1 MINYIVFGESHG
13 PCVGIVVEGLPAGLP
28 ADAETLRR
36 ELLRRAGGHALTTA
50 RRERD
55 KVRFISGVYNGKT
68 TGMPICAVIENTD
81 AHSADYDALKNLP
94 RPGHA
99 DYTAWVQSG
108 GKNDPRG
115 GGRFSGRLTAPLVAA
130 GALAKQAL
138 AERGIEISARLTH
151 IGGEKLEAPAASPQ
165 ELDAQAQGIIE
176 KARAQGDSVGGVIRC
191 TVEGIAAGFGGPEH
205 TRSVEGI
212 IARHI
217 FGIGGVKAIG
227 FGVGEA
233 FADMRG
239 SEANDAFYMEDG
251 AVKTRTNHNGGVNGG
266 ITNGMP
272 VVFDVTVKPTPSI
285 AREQETVDL
294 STMQDAKVAVTGR
307 HDPCIA
313 ARAVVA
319 IEAAAALA
327 VCELLEI

>member
-1 MINYIVFGESHG
+1 MIRYIIFGESHG
-13 PCVGIVVEGLPAGLP
+13 PCVGIVIEGLPAGLP

-36 ELLRRAGGHALTTA
+36 ELSRRAGGHKLTTA

-55 KVRFISGVYNGKT
+55 EVRFLSGVYNGKT
-68 TGMPICAVIENTD
+68 TGMPVCAVIENTD
-81 AHSADYDALKNLP
+81 VKSADYDALKNLP

-99 DYTAWVQSG
+99 DYTAFIQSG
-108 GKNDPRG
+108 GNNDPRG

-130 GALAKQAL
+130 GALAKEVL
-138 AERGIEISARLTH
+138 AARGITVTARLTH
-151 IGGEKLEAPAASPQ
+151 IGGEKLETPAASPQ
-165 ELDAQAQGIIE
+165 ELDAQAQRIIE
-176 KARAQGDSVGGVIRC
+176 SARAQGDSVGGVIRC

-212 IARHI
+212 IAQHI

-227 FGVGEA
+227 FGAGAA
-233 FADMRG
+233 FADMHG
-239 SEANDAFYMEDG
+239 STANDAFYMDSG

-294 STMQDAKVAVTGR
+294 STMQGAAVSVTGR

-327 VCELLEI
+327 VCEILEI